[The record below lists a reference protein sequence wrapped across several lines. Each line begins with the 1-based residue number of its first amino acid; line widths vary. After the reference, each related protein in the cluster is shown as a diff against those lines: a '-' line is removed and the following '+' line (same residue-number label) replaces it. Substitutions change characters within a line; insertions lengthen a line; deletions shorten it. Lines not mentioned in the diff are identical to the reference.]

1 MDEIT
6 IDVNALFDKASFDST
21 SNDWIITFSD
31 SVSILISGF
40 WRLLSNGGIASIWL
54 LTLAHTYRV
63 KHYSFF
69 DDSFYLLGD
78 PRPVPEPKDLNKK
91 ADPSH
96 IYM

>member
-40 WRLLSNGGIASIWL
+40 WRLLSNGGSPL
-54 LTLAHTYRV
+54 YG
-63 KHYSFF
+63 S
-69 DDSFYLLGD
+69 
-78 PRPVPEPKDLNKK
+78 
-91 ADPSH
+91 
-96 IYM
+96 